1 MLQFERKP
9 VNFSG
14 SWRNI
19 LIEYGV
25 DGTFCAT
32 KHMGVINNEQ

>member
-19 LIEYGV
+19 LWNILIEYGV
-25 DGTFCAT
+25 D
-32 KHMGVINNEQ
+32 